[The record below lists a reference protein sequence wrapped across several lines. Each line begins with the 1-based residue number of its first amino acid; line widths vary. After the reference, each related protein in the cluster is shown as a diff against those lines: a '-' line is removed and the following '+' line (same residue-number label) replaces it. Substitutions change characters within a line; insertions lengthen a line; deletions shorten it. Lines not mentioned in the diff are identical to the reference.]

1 MTPYRRGGTTP
12 PQPKGYK
19 DNRKSVICNTPD
31 DVLYS
36 AFSLPVLPGR
46 HSCAALEET
55 GEVGLVREMEAF
67 GYFGDGQS
75 EVIEKNLNLGKKLVF
90 DELLGRLAVQAQGC
104 GHMQI
109 PRGYAEPGSIE

>member
-36 AFSLPVLPGR
+36 SFPLPVLPRG
-46 HSCAALEET
+46 HSRAAFEEA
-55 GEVGLVREMEAF
+55 GKVGLVGEMEAF
-67 GYFGDGQS
+67 GNFGDSES
-75 EVIEKNLNLGKKLVF
+75 EVIQKDLDLREKLVF
-90 DELLGRLAVQAQGC
+90 DELLGGLAIQAHGC

-109 PRGYAEPGSIE
+109 SG

>member
-1 MTPYRRGGTTP
+1 MAAQNP
-12 PQPKGYK
+12 PQHKGYK

-46 HSCAALEET
+46 HSCAALEEA
-55 GEVGLVREMEAF
+55 GEVGLVRKMEAF
-67 GYFGDGQS
+67 GDFGDGES
-75 EVIEKNLNLGKKLVF
+75 KVIQKDLDLREKLVF
-90 DELLGRLAVQAQGC
+90 DELLGRLAVQAHGC

-109 PRGYAEPGSIE
+109 SG